1 MRIIFFIIQKEFLQ
15 IFRNRFMLAIILVIP
30 VIQLMVLAYAATFE
44 IRNIDVFLV
53 DQDRS
58 PESRALIDRFAA
70 SENFR
75 LVGWSD
81 AAADGDHALLSG
93 RAAMV
98 LQIPPHAGRDLVR
111 DGQAA
116 VSLRFDAVDGYSA
129 SVASQ
134 YASQIIRLHNE
145 EQLQKEAQVVG
156 EAQTVGR
163 GQVSGDV
170 QMSTEGPHPH
180 VTGPAVIG
188 VNVSR
193 WYNPRLD
200 YKLYMVPGILV
211 MLVTVIGGFLTGMNV
226 VREKEIGTIEQLNVT
241 PISKIQFIVG
251 KLLPFMILALVM
263 FSIGLLL
270 ARFWFEVPMEGSF
283 WLIYLTTAT
292 YLLVVLGLGLL
303 VSTITDTQQQA
314 IFITWFAFVI
324 FILLSGLFTP
334 IDSMPDWARHL
345 TWANPVAWFID
356 IIRRVMLTGAG
367 MQDIWISYLVLLAFG
382 VLVIGTAIIRYR
394 KSLR

>member
-270 ARFWFEVPMEGSF
+270 ARFWFEVPLEGSL

>member
-1 MRIIFFIIQKEFLQ
+1 MRTISFIIQKEFLQ
-15 IFRNRFMLAIILVIP
+15 IFRNRMMLGIILVVP
-30 VIQLMVLAYAATFE
+30 VVQLMVLAYAATFE
-44 IRNIDVFLV
+44 IRNIEVFVV

-75 LVGWSD
+75 ITGWSD
-81 AAADGDHALLSG
+81 AAADGDRALLSG
-93 RAAMV
+93 RAVMV
-98 LQIPPHAGRDLVR
+98 LQIPAHSGRDLVR
-111 DGQAA
+111 AGRAP

-134 YASQIIRLHNE
+134 YATQIIRLHNE
-145 EQLQKEAQVVG
+145 EQLQIEALVVG
-156 EAQTVGR
+156 EGQTVGR
-163 GQVSGDV
+163 GQVSGQG

-200 YKLYMVPGILV
+200 YKIYMVPGILV

-270 ARFWFEVPMEGSF
+270 ARFWFEVPLEGSL

-303 VSTITDTQQQA
+303 VSTITNTQQQA
-314 IFITWFAFVI
+314 VFITWFVFVI

-334 IDSMPDWARHL
+334 IDSMPDWAQYL

-356 IIRRVMLTGAG
+356 IMRRVMLTGAD
-367 MQDIWISYLVLLAFG
+367 MRDIWVSYLVLLAYG
-382 VLVIGTAIIRYR
+382 VVFLGSAVMRYR
-394 KSLR
+394 KTAA

>member
-1 MRIIFFIIQKEFLQ
+1 MRTIFFIIQKEFLQ
-15 IFRNRFMLAIILVIP
+15 IFRNRMMLGIILVVP
-30 VIQLMVLAYAATFE
+30 VIQLMILAYAATFE
-44 IRNIDVFLV
+44 IRNIDVFVV

-58 PESRALIDRFAA
+58 QESRALIDRFAA

-75 LVGWSD
+75 IAGWSD
-81 AAADGDHALLSG
+81 ASADGDRALLSG
-93 RAAMV
+93 RAVMV
-98 LQIPPHAGRDLVR
+98 LQIPAHTGRDLVR
-111 DGQAA
+111 DGRAP

-145 EQLQKEAQVVG
+145 
-156 EAQTVGR
+156 
-163 GQVSGDV
+163 D
-170 QMSTEGPHPH
+170 PHPH
-180 VTGPAVIG
+180 IAGLAVIG

-200 YKLYMVPGILV
+200 YKRYMVPGILV

-251 KLLPFMILALVM
+251 KLLPFLILALVM

-270 ARFWFEVPMEGSF
+270 ARFWFEVPLEGSL
-283 WLIYLTTAT
+283 WLIYLTTVT
-292 YLLVVLGLGLL
+292 YLMVVLGLGLL
-303 VSTITDTQQQA
+303 VSTIANTQQQA
-314 IFITWFAFVI
+314 VFITWFVFVI

-334 IDSMPDWARHL
+334 IDSMPDWAQYL
-345 TWANPVAWFID
+345 TWVNPVAWFID
-356 IIRRVMLTGAG
+356 IMRRVMLTGA
-367 MQDIWISYLVLLAFG
+367 DIRNIWFSYLVLLLYG
-382 VLVIGTAIIRYR
+382 LVCLGGAVMRYR
-394 KSLR
+394 KSAA